1 MNIRFSIHG
10 FTFRDATDLPKLD
23 FVPALMRR
31 KLSVLEKA
39 ALAALHE
46 TDSGEPC
53 PVVFASR
60 FGEWRQTFKLFRQFH
75 EEKELS
81 PAGFSLSVHNAA
93 PGIYSLIK
101 KNTETYTAISAGDR
115 SLACGLLEAILM
127 RSRVLFVY
135 AEEPMPEFYREK
147 FDETTVP
154 CGIALSVGSGDDIEM
169 AEGIAGA
176 APLSVENLKN
186 FLERKT
192 ATLVCESFTLSRRS
206 A

>member
-10 FTFRDATDLPKLD
+10 FAFRDACDLPKLD

-31 KLSVLEKA
+31 KLSMLEKA
-39 ALAALHE
+39 VLAVLHE
-46 TDSGEPC
+46 TDAAEPC

-101 KNTETYTAISAGDR
+101 KNTETYTAISAGPR
-115 SLACGLLEAILM
+115 SAECGLLEALLM
-127 RSRVLFVY
+127 RSRALFVS
-135 AEEPMPEFYREK
+135 AEEPMPEFYREE
-147 FDETTVP
+147 FEEPAAP
-154 CGIALSVGSGDDIEM
+154 CAIALAVGCGNDFEM
-169 AEGIAGA
+169 TEGVTGA
-176 APLSVENLKN
+176 APLNAAALKD
-186 FLERKT
+186 FLEQKT
-192 ATLVCESFTLSRRS
+192 PTLVCESFTLSRRS